1 MDKKLFARITGLGMC
16 VPPKI
21 LTNADLEKMVDTSD
35 EWITQRTGIKER
47 HLVEEQTLTDLATI
61 AAREALQDACLKGED
76 LDLIIVS
83 TTTPDMQFPSTSCLV
98 QKELG
103 AKKAACFDLAAACT
117 GFIYGLSIANQ
128 FIISGTYKNILLIGG
143 EILSSITDWQDR
155 RTCVL
160 FGDGAGAAIL
170 QPTTEERG
178 IVSTYLTA
186 DGNFADFLKVPAGG
200 SRQPAT
206 IETVQQGLHFLKM
219 RGNETFKIA
228 VRAMGEAAKQALV
241 LAGLT
246 YKDVDCLIPH
256 QANMRIIKAAAK
268 RIGLSDDKIFI
279 NVEKYGNMSS
289 ASSAVALYEAVQEK
303 KVNDGSIV
311 VMTAFGSGFTSGACA
326 IRW

>member
-1 MDKKLFARITGLGMC
+1 MDKKLFTRITGLGMC

-21 LTNADLEKMVDTSD
+21 LTNADLERMVDTSD

-47 HLVEEQTLTDLATI
+47 HLVEGQTLSDLVTVAS
-61 AAREALQDACLKGED
+61 REALQGAGLKGED

-98 QKELG
+98 QKELA

-128 FIISGTYKNILLIGG
+128 FITSGTYKNILLIGG
-143 EILSSITDWQDR
+143 EVLSSITDWQDR
-155 RTCVL
+155 STCVL

-178 IVSTYLTA
+178 VISTYLAA
-186 DGNFADFLKVPAGG
+186 DGNFADFLKVSAGG

-206 IETVQQGLHFLKM
+206 VETVRQGLHFLKM
-219 RGNETFKIA
+219 RGNETFKVA
-228 VRAMGEAAKQALV
+228 VRAMGEAAKQALASV
-241 LAGLT
+241 GLS
-246 YKDVDCLIPH
+246 YKDVDCMIPH
-256 QANMRIIKAAAK
+256 QANIRIIKAAAK
-268 RIGLSDDKIFI
+268 NLGLDKDKVFVNI
-279 NVEKYGNMSS
+279 EKYGNMSS
-289 ASSAVALYEAVQEK
+289 ASSAVALYEAVQQGK
-303 KVNDGSIV
+303 IKQGSLV
-311 VMTAFGSGFTSGACA
+311 VMTAFGSGFTSGACV

>member
-1 MDKKLFARITGLGMC
+1 MDKKLFAQITGLGMY

-47 HLVEEQTLTDLATI
+47 HLVERERLSDLSVI
-61 AAREALQDACLKGED
+61 AAREALQDADLKGED

-117 GFIYGLSIANQ
+117 GFIYGLSVANQ

-143 EILSSITDWQDR
+143 EVLSSITDWQDR
-155 RTCVL
+155 STCVL
-160 FGDGAGAAIL
+160 FGDGAGAVIL
-170 QPTTEERG
+170 EPTREEKG
-178 IVSTYLTA
+178 IISVYLTA

-206 IETVQQGLHFLKM
+206 IKTVQQRLHFLKM
-219 RGNETFKIA
+219 KGNETFKVA
-228 VRAMGEAAKQALV
+228 VRAMGEAAKEALS
-241 LAGLT
+241 LAGLSS
-246 YKDVDCLIPH
+246 KDVDCLIPH
-256 QANMRIIKAAAK
+256 QANIRIIKAAAK
-268 RIGLSDDKIFI
+268 RLGLDESKVFI

-289 ASSAVALYEAVQEK
+289 ASSAVALYEAVK
-303 KVNDGSIV
+303 CGKVKQDSLV
-311 VMTAFGSGFTSGACA
+311 VMTAFGSGFTSGGCV